1 MGGRC
6 MEGKGFLLGLV
17 ALVAVLA
24 LLFGVALASGTSDD
38 AANQDC
44 IQQEYC

>member
-1 MGGRC
+1 

-17 ALVAVLA
+17 ALVAILA

-38 AANQDC
+38 PANQDC